1 MFEIP
6 GVAIPTEGE
15 LPGKVKQRIEESV
28 QQFEAHFGAY
38 RIFVSGQL
46 PGWVAEYRSELEAV
60 ARLALASK
68 P

>member
-6 GVAIPTEGE
+6 GVAIPAEGE

-28 QQFEAHFGAY
+28 QQFETRFGAY
-38 RIFVSGQL
+38 RLFVSAQL

-60 ARLALASK
+60 ARLAMGSK
-68 P
+68 S